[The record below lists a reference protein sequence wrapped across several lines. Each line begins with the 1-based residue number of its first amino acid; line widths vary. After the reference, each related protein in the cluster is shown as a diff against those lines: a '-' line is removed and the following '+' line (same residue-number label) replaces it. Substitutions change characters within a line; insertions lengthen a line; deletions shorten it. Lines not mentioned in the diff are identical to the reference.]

1 MRKNIQIGVG
11 VLIIAL
17 VGTGV
22 GVSIGAYLI
31 LNQPSPEENIILT
44 ISGSE
49 TNYTLTLT
57 MTQLKSSKYQQFQN
71 LFYAYSD
78 DRNGTYSGVSI
89 RSILEVEKVLNVSA
103 WNFTFVSS
111 DMTGSFNPAAK
122 KGYYLNITDL
132 MAADYND
139 CIFAYGGDSFNSDI
153 SEDGPLRSI
162 INKTDVYPYI
172 AGSFGAW
179 WVSDLTQM
187 IIIP

>member
-1 MRKNIQIGVG
+1 MRKNAQIGLV
-11 VLIIAL
+11 VVIIAGIA
-17 VGTGV
+17 VGG
-22 GVSIGAYLI
+22 GIGGYI
-31 LNQPSPEENIILT
+31 LLNPAPIDGEDIILT

-49 TNYTLTLT
+49 TNCTITLT
-57 MTQLKSSKYQQFQN
+57 MSQLKSSKYQQFQN

-111 DMTGSFNPAAK
+111 SSTGSFNPAAK

-139 CIFAYGGDSFNSDI
+139 CIFAYGGDSFNPDI
-153 SEDGPLRSI
+153 EEDGTLRSI

-179 WVSDLTQM
+179 WTSDLAQM
-187 IIIP
+187 IILP